1 MSLVELQHINY
12 RYPLTSELTIKD
24 LSLKVEPGEVLG
36 LIGSNGSGKTTICN
50 IMRGFIPAFYKGEL
64 EGKVIFEDKP
74 LDTSNLG
81 RLAQKIGYA
90 FQNPFTQITGVKY
103 SVYDEIGYGLEN
115 LSVPRKE
122 ANEKVEQVIELL
134 NLQKIR
140 NQNPYDL
147 FGGQKQMVALA
158 SVIVLDP
165 ELIILDEPTSQLDP
179 SSTLAVYN
187 IVKNL
192 KKQGKTIIIVDHKVD
207 LLAQICDEI
216 AVIQNGQ
223 LVVKGE
229 THHVF
234 SDEKVVAAG
243 GQIPEVSAFYLK
255 KYPKS
260 KQVPVTVDEAYEML
274 KGARA

>member
-1 MSLVELQHINY
+1 MSLIELQHINY
-12 RYPLTSELTIKD
+12 RYPLTSDLTIKD

-36 LIGSNGSGKTTICN
+36 VVGSNGSGKTTVCN

-103 SVYDEIGYGLEN
+103 TVYDEIGYGLEN
-115 LSVPRKE
+115 LSIPREE

-134 NLQKIR
+134 NLEKIR

-147 FGGQKQMVALA
+147 SGGQKQMVALA

-207 LLAQICDEI
+207 LLAQVCDEI
-216 AVIQNGQ
+216 AVIQDGQ

-243 GQIPEVSAFYLK
+243 GQIPEISAFYLK

-274 KGARA
+274 KEAKA

>member
-1 MSLVELQHINY
+1 MSLIELQHINY
-12 RYPLTSELTIKD
+12 RYPLTSDLTIKD

-36 LIGSNGSGKTTICN
+36 VIGSNGSGKTTVCN

-90 FQNPFTQITGVKY
+90 FQNPFTQMTGVKY
-103 SVYDEIGYGLEN
+103 TVYDEIGYGLEN
-115 LSVPRKE
+115 LSVPREE
-122 ANEKVEQVIELL
+122 ANEKVEQVIKLL
-134 NLQKIR
+134 NLEKIR

-147 FGGQKQMVALA
+147 SGGQKQMVALA

-207 LLAQICDEI
+207 LLAQVCDEI
-216 AVIQNGQ
+216 AVIQDGQ

-274 KGARA
+274 KEAKA

>member
-1 MSLVELQHINY
+1 MSLIELQHINY
-12 RYPLTSELTIKD
+12 RYPLTSDLTIKD

-36 LIGSNGSGKTTICN
+36 VIGSNGSGKTTVCN

-103 SVYDEIGYGLEN
+103 TVYDEIGYGLEN
-115 LSVPRKE
+115 LSVPREE

-134 NLQKIR
+134 NLEKIR

-147 FGGQKQMVALA
+147 SGGQKQMVALA

-207 LLAQICDEI
+207 LLAQVCDEI
-216 AVIQNGQ
+216 AVIQDGQ

-274 KGARA
+274 KEARA

>member
-1 MSLVELQHINY
+1 MSLIELQHINY
-12 RYPLTSELTIKD
+12 RYPLTSDLTIKD

-36 LIGSNGSGKTTICN
+36 VIGSNGSGKTTVCN

-103 SVYDEIGYGLEN
+103 TVYDEIGYGLEN
-115 LSVPRKE
+115 LSVPREE
-122 ANEKVEQVIELL
+122 ANEKVEQIIKLL
-134 NLQKIR
+134 NLEKIR

-147 FGGQKQMVALA
+147 SGGQKQMVALA

-207 LLAQICDEI
+207 LLAQVCDEI
-216 AVIQNGQ
+216 AVIQDGQ
-223 LVVKGE
+223 LVIKGE

-274 KGARA
+274 KEAKA

>member
-1 MSLVELQHINY
+1 MSLIELQHINY
-12 RYPLTSELTIKD
+12 RYPLTSDLTIKD
-24 LSLKVEPGEVLG
+24 LSLKVGPGEVLG
-36 LIGSNGSGKTTICN
+36 VIGSNGSGKTTVCN

-103 SVYDEIGYGLEN
+103 TVYDEIGYGLEN
-115 LSVPRKE
+115 LSVPREE
-122 ANEKVEQVIELL
+122 ANKKVEQVIELL

-147 FGGQKQMVALA
+147 SGGQKQMVALA

-207 LLAQICDEI
+207 LLAQVCDEI
-216 AVIQNGQ
+216 AVIQDGQ

-255 KYPKS
+255 KFPKS

-274 KGARA
+274 KEVRA

>member
-1 MSLVELQHINY
+1 MSLIELQHINY
-12 RYPLTSELTIKD
+12 RYPLTSDLTIKD

-36 LIGSNGSGKTTICN
+36 VIGSNGSGKTTVCN

-90 FQNPFTQITGVKY
+90 FQNPFTQMTGVKY
-103 SVYDEIGYGLEN
+103 TVYDEIGYGLEN
-115 LSVPRKE
+115 LSIPREE
-122 ANEKVEQVIELL
+122 ANEKVEQVIKLL
-134 NLQKIR
+134 NLEKIR

-147 FGGQKQMVALA
+147 SGGQKQMVALA

-207 LLAQICDEI
+207 LLAQVCDEI
-216 AVIQNGQ
+216 AVIQDGQ

-274 KGARA
+274 KEAKA

>member
-1 MSLVELQHINY
+1 MSLIELQHINY
-12 RYPLTSELTIKD
+12 RYPLTSDLTIKD

-36 LIGSNGSGKTTICN
+36 VIGSNGSGKTTVCN

-64 EGKVIFEDKP
+64 EGKVIFEDKL

-103 SVYDEIGYGLEN
+103 TIYDEIGYGLEN
-115 LSVPRKE
+115 LSVPREE
-122 ANEKVEQVIELL
+122 ANEKVEQVIKLL
-134 NLQKIR
+134 NLEKIR

-147 FGGQKQMVALA
+147 SGGQKQMVALA

-207 LLAQICDEI
+207 LLAQVCDEI
-216 AVIQNGQ
+216 AVIQDGQ

-274 KGARA
+274 KEAKA

>member
-1 MSLVELQHINY
+1 MSLIELQHINY
-12 RYPLTSELTIKD
+12 RYPLTSDLTIKD

-36 LIGSNGSGKTTICN
+36 VIGSNGSGKTTVCN

-103 SVYDEIGYGLEN
+103 TVYDEIGYGLEN
-115 LSVPRKE
+115 LSIPREE

-134 NLQKIR
+134 NLEKIR

-147 FGGQKQMVALA
+147 SGGQKQMVALA

-207 LLAQICDEI
+207 LLAQVCDEI
-216 AVIQNGQ
+216 AVIQDGQ

-274 KGARA
+274 KEARA

>member
-1 MSLVELQHINY
+1 MSLIELQHINY
-12 RYPLTSELTIKD
+12 RYPLTSDLTIKD

-36 LIGSNGSGKTTICN
+36 VIGSNGSGKTTVCN

-103 SVYDEIGYGLEN
+103 TVYDEIGYGLEN
-115 LSVPRKE
+115 LSVPREE
-122 ANEKVEQVIELL
+122 ANKKVEQVIELL

-147 FGGQKQMVALA
+147 SGGQKQMVALA

-207 LLAQICDEI
+207 LLAQVCDEI
-216 AVIQNGQ
+216 AVIQDGQ

-274 KGARA
+274 KEARA

>member
-1 MSLVELQHINY
+1 MSLIELQHINY
-12 RYPLTSELTIKD
+12 RYPLTSDLTIKD

-36 LIGSNGSGKTTICN
+36 VIGSNGSGKTTVCN
-50 IMRGFIPAFYKGEL
+50 IMRGFIPAFYKGKL

-103 SVYDEIGYGLEN
+103 TVYDEIGYGLEN
-115 LSVPRKE
+115 LSVPREE
-122 ANEKVEQVIELL
+122 ANEKVEQVIKLL
-134 NLQKIR
+134 NLEKIR

-147 FGGQKQMVALA
+147 SGGQKQMVALA

-207 LLAQICDEI
+207 LLAQVCDEI
-216 AVIQNGQ
+216 AVIQDGQ

-274 KGARA
+274 KEARA

>member
-1 MSLVELQHINY
+1 MSLIELQHINY
-12 RYPLTSELTIKD
+12 RYPLTSDLTIKD

-36 LIGSNGSGKTTICN
+36 VIGSNGSGKTTVCN

-64 EGKVIFEDKP
+64 EGKVIFEDKL

-103 SVYDEIGYGLEN
+103 TIYDEIGYGLEN
-115 LSVPRKE
+115 LSIPREE

-134 NLQKIR
+134 NLEKIR

-147 FGGQKQMVALA
+147 SGGQKQMVALA

-207 LLAQICDEI
+207 LLAQVCDEI
-216 AVIQNGQ
+216 AVIQDGQ

-274 KGARA
+274 KEAKA

>member
-1 MSLVELQHINY
+1 MSLIELQHINY
-12 RYPLTSELTIKD
+12 RYPLTSDLTIKD

-36 LIGSNGSGKTTICN
+36 VIGSNGSGKTTVSN

-103 SVYDEIGYGLEN
+103 TVYDEIGYGLEN
-115 LSVPRKE
+115 LSVPREE
-122 ANEKVEQVIELL
+122 ANEKVEQVIKLL
-134 NLQKIR
+134 NLEKIR

-147 FGGQKQMVALA
+147 SGGQKQMVALA

-207 LLAQICDEI
+207 LLAQVCDEI
-216 AVIQNGQ
+216 AVIQDGQ

-274 KGARA
+274 KEAKA

>member
-1 MSLVELQHINY
+1 MSLIELQHINY
-12 RYPLTSELTIKD
+12 RYPLTSDLTIKD

-36 LIGSNGSGKTTICN
+36 VIGSNGSGKTTVCN

-103 SVYDEIGYGLEN
+103 TVYDEIGYGLEN
-115 LSVPRKE
+115 LSVPREE
-122 ANEKVEQVIELL
+122 ANEKVEQVIKLL
-134 NLQKIR
+134 NLEKIR

-147 FGGQKQMVALA
+147 SGGQKQMVALA

-207 LLAQICDEI
+207 LLAQVCDEI
-216 AVIQNGQ
+216 AVIQDGQ

-255 KYPKS
+255 NILNQNKFQLQLMKHM
-260 KQVPVTVDEAYEML
+260 KC
-274 KGARA
+274 

>member
-1 MSLVELQHINY
+1 MSLIELQHINY
-12 RYPLTSELTIKD
+12 RYPLTSDLTIKD
-24 LSLKVEPGEVLG
+24 LSLKVGPGEVLG
-36 LIGSNGSGKTTICN
+36 VIGSNGSGKTTVCN

-103 SVYDEIGYGLEN
+103 TVYDEIGYGLEN
-115 LSVPRKE
+115 LSVPREE
-122 ANEKVEQVIELL
+122 ANKKVEQVIELL

-147 FGGQKQMVALA
+147 SGGQKQMVALA

-207 LLAQICDEI
+207 LLAQVCDEI
-216 AVIQNGQ
+216 AVIQDGQ

-274 KGARA
+274 KEAKA

>member
-1 MSLVELQHINY
+1 MSLIELQHINY
-12 RYPLTSELTIKD
+12 RYPLTSDLTIKD

-36 LIGSNGSGKTTICN
+36 VIGSNGSGKTTVCN

-90 FQNPFTQITGVKY
+90 FQNPFTQMTGVKY
-103 SVYDEIGYGLEN
+103 TVYDEIGYGLEN
-115 LSVPRKE
+115 LSIPREE

-134 NLQKIR
+134 NLEKIR

-147 FGGQKQMVALA
+147 SGGQKQMVALA

-207 LLAQICDEI
+207 LLAQVCDEI
-216 AVIQNGQ
+216 AVIQDGQ

-274 KGARA
+274 KEARA

>member
-1 MSLVELQHINY
+1 MSLIELQHINY
-12 RYPLTSELTIKD
+12 RYPLTSDLTIKD

-36 LIGSNGSGKTTICN
+36 VIGSNGSGKTTVCN

-103 SVYDEIGYGLEN
+103 TVYDEIGYGLEN
-115 LSVPRKE
+115 LSIPREE
-122 ANEKVEQVIELL
+122 ANEKVEQVIKLL
-134 NLQKIR
+134 NLEKIR

-147 FGGQKQMVALA
+147 SGGQKQMVALA

-207 LLAQICDEI
+207 LLAQVCDEI
-216 AVIQNGQ
+216 AVIQDGQ

-274 KGARA
+274 KEARA

>member
-1 MSLVELQHINY
+1 MSLIELQQINY
-12 RYPLTSELTIKD
+12 RYPLTSDLTIKD

-36 LIGSNGSGKTTICN
+36 VIGSNGSGKTTICN

-147 FGGQKQMVALA
+147 SGGQKQMVALA

>member
-1 MSLVELQHINY
+1 MSLIELQHINY
-12 RYPLTSELTIKD
+12 RYPLTSDLTIKD

-36 LIGSNGSGKTTICN
+36 VIGSNGSGKTTVCN

-103 SVYDEIGYGLEN
+103 TVYDEIGYGLEN
-115 LSVPRKE
+115 LSVPREE
-122 ANEKVEQVIELL
+122 ANEKVEQVIKLL
-134 NLQKIR
+134 NLEKIR

-147 FGGQKQMVALA
+147 SGGQKQMVALA

-207 LLAQICDEI
+207 LLAQVCDEI
-216 AVIQNGQ
+216 AVIQDGQ

-229 THHVF
+229 TNHVF

-274 KGARA
+274 KEAKA

>member
-1 MSLVELQHINY
+1 MSLIELQHINY
-12 RYPLTSELTIKD
+12 RYPLTSDLTIKD

-36 LIGSNGSGKTTICN
+36 VIGSNGSGKTTVCN

-103 SVYDEIGYGLEN
+103 TVYDEIGYGLEN
-115 LSVPRKE
+115 LSVPREE
-122 ANEKVEQVIELL
+122 ANEKVEQVIKLL
-134 NLQKIR
+134 NLEKIR

-147 FGGQKQMVALA
+147 SGGQKQMVALA

-207 LLAQICDEI
+207 LLAQVCDEI
-216 AVIQNGQ
+216 AVIQDGQ

-234 SDEKVVAAG
+234 SDEKVIAAG

-274 KGARA
+274 KEARA

>member
-1 MSLVELQHINY
+1 MSLIELQHINY
-12 RYPLTSELTIKD
+12 RYPLTSDLTIKD

-36 LIGSNGSGKTTICN
+36 VIGSNGSGKTTVCN

-103 SVYDEIGYGLEN
+103 TVYDEIGYGLEN
-115 LSVPRKE
+115 LSIPREE
-122 ANEKVEQVIELL
+122 ANEKIEQVIELL
-134 NLQKIR
+134 NLEKIR

-147 FGGQKQMVALA
+147 SGGQKQMVALA

-207 LLAQICDEI
+207 LLAQVCDEI
-216 AVIQNGQ
+216 AVIQDGQ

-274 KGARA
+274 KEARA

>member
-1 MSLVELQHINY
+1 MSLIELQHINY
-12 RYPLTSELTIKD
+12 RYPLTSDLTIKD
-24 LSLKVEPGEVLG
+24 LSLKVEAGEVLG
-36 LIGSNGSGKTTICN
+36 VIGSNGSGKTTVCN

-103 SVYDEIGYGLEN
+103 TVYDEIGYGLEN
-115 LSVPRKE
+115 LSVPREE
-122 ANEKVEQVIELL
+122 ANEKVEQVIKLL
-134 NLQKIR
+134 NLEKIR

-147 FGGQKQMVALA
+147 SGGQKQMVALA

-207 LLAQICDEI
+207 LLAQVCDEI
-216 AVIQNGQ
+216 AVIQDGQ

-274 KGARA
+274 KEAKA

>member
-1 MSLVELQHINY
+1 MSLIELQHINY
-12 RYPLTSELTIKD
+12 RYPLTSDLTIKD

-36 LIGSNGSGKTTICN
+36 VIGSNGSGKTTVCN

-103 SVYDEIGYGLEN
+103 TVYDEIGYGLEN
-115 LSVPRKE
+115 LSVPREE
-122 ANEKVEQVIELL
+122 ANEKVEQIIKLL
-134 NLQKIR
+134 NLEKIR

-147 FGGQKQMVALA
+147 SGGQKQMVALA

-207 LLAQICDEI
+207 LLAQVCDEI
-216 AVIQNGQ
+216 AVIQDGQ

-274 KGARA
+274 KEARA

>member
-1 MSLVELQHINY
+1 MSLIELQHINY
-12 RYPLTSELTIKD
+12 RYPLTSDLTIKD

-36 LIGSNGSGKTTICN
+36 VIGSNGSGKTTVCN

-103 SVYDEIGYGLEN
+103 TVYDEIGYGLEN
-115 LSVPRKE
+115 LAVPREE
-122 ANEKVEQVIELL
+122 ANEKVEQVIKLL
-134 NLQKIR
+134 NLEKIR

-147 FGGQKQMVALA
+147 SGGQKQMVALA

-207 LLAQICDEI
+207 LLAQVCDEI
-216 AVIQNGQ
+216 AVIQDGQ

-274 KGARA
+274 KEAKA

>member
-1 MSLVELQHINY
+1 MSLIELQHINY
-12 RYPLTSELTIKD
+12 RYPLTSDLTIKD

-36 LIGSNGSGKTTICN
+36 VIGSNGSGKTTVCN
-50 IMRGFIPAFYKGEL
+50 IMRGFIPAFYKGKL

-103 SVYDEIGYGLEN
+103 TVYDEIGYGLEN
-115 LSVPRKE
+115 LSVPREE
-122 ANEKVEQVIELL
+122 ANEKVEQVIKLL
-134 NLQKIR
+134 NIEKIR

-147 FGGQKQMVALA
+147 SGGQKQMVALA

-207 LLAQICDEI
+207 LLAQVCDEI
-216 AVIQNGQ
+216 AVIQDGQ

-274 KGARA
+274 KEAKA

>member
-1 MSLVELQHINY
+1 MSLIELQHINY
-12 RYPLTSELTIKD
+12 RYPLTSDLTIKD

-36 LIGSNGSGKTTICN
+36 VIGSNGSGKTTVCN

-103 SVYDEIGYGLEN
+103 TVYDEIGYGLEN
-115 LSVPRKE
+115 LSIPREE

-134 NLQKIR
+134 NLEKIR

-147 FGGQKQMVALA
+147 SGGQKQMVALA

-207 LLAQICDEI
+207 LLAQVCDEI
-216 AVIQNGQ
+216 AVIQDGQ

-274 KGARA
+274 KEAKA

>member
-1 MSLVELQHINY
+1 MSLIELQHINY
-12 RYPLTSELTIKD
+12 RYPLTSDLTIKD

-36 LIGSNGSGKTTICN
+36 VIGSNGSGKTTVCN

-103 SVYDEIGYGLEN
+103 TVYDEIGYGLEN
-115 LSVPRKE
+115 LSVPREE
-122 ANEKVEQVIELL
+122 ANKKVEQVIELL
-134 NLQKIR
+134 NLEKIR

-147 FGGQKQMVALA
+147 SGGQKQMVALA

-207 LLAQICDEI
+207 LLAQVCDEI
-216 AVIQNGQ
+216 AVIQDGQ

-274 KGARA
+274 KEARA

>member
-1 MSLVELQHINY
+1 MSLIELQHINY
-12 RYPLTSELTIKD
+12 RYPLTSDLTIKD

-36 LIGSNGSGKTTICN
+36 VIGSNGSGKTTVCN

-103 SVYDEIGYGLEN
+103 TVYDEIGYGLEN
-115 LSVPRKE
+115 LSVPREE
-122 ANEKVEQVIELL
+122 ANEKVEQVIKLL
-134 NLQKIR
+134 NLEKIR

-147 FGGQKQMVALA
+147 SGGQKQMVALA

-207 LLAQICDEI
+207 LLAQVCDEI
-216 AVIQNGQ
+216 AVIQDGQ

-274 KGARA
+274 KEAKA

>member
-147 FGGQKQMVALA
+147 SGGQKQMVALA

-207 LLAQICDEI
+207 LLAQVCDEI
-216 AVIQNGQ
+216 AVIQDGQ

-274 KGARA
+274 KEARA

>member
-1 MSLVELQHINY
+1 MSLIELQHINY
-12 RYPLTSELTIKD
+12 RYPLTSDLTIKD

-36 LIGSNGSGKTTICN
+36 VIGSNGSGKTTVCN

-103 SVYDEIGYGLEN
+103 TVYDEIGYGLEN
-115 LSVPRKE
+115 LSVPREE
-122 ANEKVEQVIELL
+122 ANEKVEQVIKLL
-134 NLQKIR
+134 NLEKIR

-147 FGGQKQMVALA
+147 SGGQKQMVALA

-192 KKQGKTIIIVDHKVD
+192 KNQGKTIIIVDHKVD
-207 LLAQICDEI
+207 LLAQVCDEI
-216 AVIQNGQ
+216 AVIQDGQ

-274 KGARA
+274 KEAKA

>member
-1 MSLVELQHINY
+1 MSLIELQHINY
-12 RYPLTSELTIKD
+12 RYPLTSDLTIKD

-36 LIGSNGSGKTTICN
+36 LIGSNGSGKTTVCN

-103 SVYDEIGYGLEN
+103 TVYDEIGYGLEN
-115 LSVPRKE
+115 LSVPRAE
-122 ANEKVEQVIELL
+122 ADNKVEQVIELL
-134 NLQKIR
+134 NLEKIR

-147 FGGQKQMVALA
+147 SGGQKQMVALA

-207 LLAQICDEI
+207 LLAQVCDEI
-216 AVIQNGQ
+216 AVIQDGQ

-274 KGARA
+274 KEAKA

>member
-1 MSLVELQHINY
+1 MSLIELQHINY
-12 RYPLTSELTIKD
+12 RYPLTSDLTIKD

-36 LIGSNGSGKTTICN
+36 VIGSNGSGKTTVCN

-103 SVYDEIGYGLEN
+103 TVYDEIGYGLEN
-115 LSVPRKE
+115 LSVPREE
-122 ANEKVEQVIELL
+122 ANEKVEQIIKLL
-134 NLQKIR
+134 NLEKIR

-147 FGGQKQMVALA
+147 SGGQKQMVALA

-207 LLAQICDEI
+207 LLAQVCDEI
-216 AVIQNGQ
+216 AVIQDGQ

-274 KGARA
+274 KEAKA

>member
-1 MSLVELQHINY
+1 MSLIELQHINY
-12 RYPLTSELTIKD
+12 RYPLTSDLTIKD

-36 LIGSNGSGKTTICN
+36 VIGSNGSGKTTVCN

-103 SVYDEIGYGLEN
+103 TVYDEIGYGLEN
-115 LSVPRKE
+115 LSVPREE
-122 ANEKVEQVIELL
+122 ANKKVEQVIELL
-134 NLQKIR
+134 NLEKIR

-147 FGGQKQMVALA
+147 SGGQKQMVALA

-207 LLAQICDEI
+207 LLAQVCDEI
-216 AVIQNGQ
+216 AVIQDGQ

-274 KGARA
+274 KEAKA

>member
-1 MSLVELQHINY
+1 MSLIELQHINY
-12 RYPLTSELTIKD
+12 RYPLTSDLTIKD

-36 LIGSNGSGKTTICN
+36 VIGSNGSGKTTVCN
-50 IMRGFIPAFYKGEL
+50 IMRGFIPAFYKGKL

-103 SVYDEIGYGLEN
+103 TVYDEIGYGLEN
-115 LSVPRKE
+115 LSVPREE
-122 ANEKVEQVIELL
+122 ANEKVEQVIKLL
-134 NLQKIR
+134 NLEKIR

-147 FGGQKQMVALA
+147 SGGQKQMVALA

-207 LLAQICDEI
+207 LLAQVCDEI
-216 AVIQNGQ
+216 AVIQDGQ

-274 KGARA
+274 KEAKA

>member
-1 MSLVELQHINY
+1 MSLIELQHINY
-12 RYPLTSELTIKD
+12 RYPLTSDLTIKD

-36 LIGSNGSGKTTICN
+36 VIGSNGSGKTTVCN

-103 SVYDEIGYGLEN
+103 TVYDEIGYGLEN
-115 LSVPRKE
+115 LSIPREE
-122 ANEKVEQVIELL
+122 ANEKVEQVIKLL
-134 NLQKIR
+134 NLEKIR

-147 FGGQKQMVALA
+147 SGGQKQMVALA

-207 LLAQICDEI
+207 LLAQVCDEI
-216 AVIQNGQ
+216 AVIQDGQ

-274 KGARA
+274 KEAKA

>member
-1 MSLVELQHINY
+1 MSLIELQHINY
-12 RYPLTSELTIKD
+12 RYPLTSDLTIKD

-36 LIGSNGSGKTTICN
+36 VIGSNGSGKTTVCN

-103 SVYDEIGYGLEN
+103 TVYDEIGYGLEN
-115 LSVPRKE
+115 LSVPREE
-122 ANEKVEQVIELL
+122 ANEKVEQIIKLL
-134 NLQKIR
+134 NLEKIR

-147 FGGQKQMVALA
+147 SGGQKQMVALA

-179 SSTLAVYN
+179 ISTLAVYN

-207 LLAQICDEI
+207 LLAQVCDEI
-216 AVIQNGQ
+216 AVIQDGQ

-274 KGARA
+274 KEARA

>member
-1 MSLVELQHINY
+1 MSLIELQHINY
-12 RYPLTSELTIKD
+12 RYPLTSDLTIKD

-36 LIGSNGSGKTTICN
+36 VIGSNGSGKTTVCN

-103 SVYDEIGYGLEN
+103 TVYDEIGYGLEN
-115 LSVPRKE
+115 LSVPRAE
-122 ANEKVEQVIELL
+122 ADNKVEQVIELL
-134 NLQKIR
+134 SLQKIR

-147 FGGQKQMVALA
+147 SGGQKQMVALA

-207 LLAQICDEI
+207 LLAQVCDEI
-216 AVIQNGQ
+216 AVIQDGQ

-274 KGARA
+274 KEAKA

>member
-1 MSLVELQHINY
+1 MSLIELQHINY
-12 RYPLTSELTIKD
+12 RYPLTSDLTIKD

-36 LIGSNGSGKTTICN
+36 VIGSNGSGKTTVCN

-90 FQNPFTQITGVKY
+90 FQNPFTQMTGVKY
-103 SVYDEIGYGLEN
+103 TVYDEIGYGLEN
-115 LSVPRKE
+115 LSIPREE

-134 NLQKIR
+134 NLEKIR

-147 FGGQKQMVALA
+147 SGGQKQMVALA

-207 LLAQICDEI
+207 LLAQVCDEI
-216 AVIQNGQ
+216 AVIQDGQ

-274 KGARA
+274 KEAKA

>member
-1 MSLVELQHINY
+1 MSLIELQHINY
-12 RYPLTSELTIKD
+12 RYPLTSDLTIKD

-36 LIGSNGSGKTTICN
+36 VIGSNGSGKTTVCN

-103 SVYDEIGYGLEN
+103 TVYDEIGYGLEN
-115 LSVPRKE
+115 LSVPREE
-122 ANEKVEQVIELL
+122 ANEKVEQVIKLL
-134 NLQKIR
+134 NLEKIR

-147 FGGQKQMVALA
+147 SGGQKQMVALA

-207 LLAQICDEI
+207 LLAQVCDEI
-216 AVIQNGQ
+216 AVIQDGQ

-274 KGARA
+274 KEARA

>member
-1 MSLVELQHINY
+1 MSLIELQHINY
-12 RYPLTSELTIKD
+12 RYPLTSDLTIKD
-24 LSLKVEPGEVLG
+24 LSLKVDPGEVLG
-36 LIGSNGSGKTTICN
+36 VIGSNGSGKTTVCN

-103 SVYDEIGYGLEN
+103 TVYDEIGYGLEN
-115 LSVPRKE
+115 LSIPREE
-122 ANEKVEQVIELL
+122 ANEKVEQVIKLL
-134 NLQKIR
+134 NLEKIR

-147 FGGQKQMVALA
+147 SGGQKQMVALA

-207 LLAQICDEI
+207 LLAQVCDEI
-216 AVIQNGQ
+216 AVIQDGQ

-274 KGARA
+274 KEARA